1 MYSLTS
7 LCHAIS
13 KRVLILLLVSFLS
26 LASVFT
32 LAPQPSYAQ
41 VPLNSKETGQTPAEL
56 TGRPQGAP
64 LTPEEKIDNAYTYR
78 RATGMREE
86 DKQAENSG
94 VLKSSEEATSNESL
108 LDKARD
114 LIENV
119 TGQ

>member
-7 LCHAIS
+7 LWHTIS

-41 VPLNSKETGQTPAEL
+41 IPMNSKETGETPAKL
-56 TGRPQGAP
+56 TGSSQGY
-64 LTPEEKIDNAYTYR
+64 TSEEKIDNAYTYR

-86 DKQAENSG
+86 DKQANNSG
-94 VLKSSEEATSNESL
+94 ALKSSEEATSNDSL

-114 LIENV
+114 LLENV